1 MSVFWNVIAVIVF
14 GTMDKKNFEDFGDIL
29 G

>member
-14 GTMDKKNFEDFGDIL
+14 GIMDKKNFEDAGAIL